1 MLGIPMVLLS
11 WFLFSWMFERGD
23 LNREDSRQAINSR
36 VKELK
41 KNKESTS
48 AEKKNLI
55 YDKWMWFGSGFYGLA
70 GLWTLLVIE
79 VREFIGFLF
88 NLSALR
94 SWAADG
100 FIDALIDFFLA
111 QLGNVIQAFVWF
123 NYWPADSIVIWVLVA
138 YAGYWLGV
146 EIGRRHKADS
156 LQDVLQLVSSLF
168 SSLKK

>member
-11 WFLFSWMFERGD
+11 WFLFAWMFEHGD
-23 LNREDSRQAINSR
+23 LNREDSHKAITNR

-41 KNKESTS
+41 KNAESTS
-48 AEKKNLI
+48 APKRNLI